1 MVDSM
6 EIRAYRVNSRFPRNG
21 REAPT
26 RPVSCWY
33 MRYAS
38 RRWSGDKGPFS
49 PRRAWTARAV
59 DRSDQTM
66 IYDIVILQKGELPTF
81 LHDLPNEDL
90 GKPSHDLRHGHGY
103 LLTEALLNYLPRRR
117 VRT

>member
-1 MVDSM
+1 M
-6 EIRAYRVNSRFPRNG
+6 EIRAYRVKSRFPRNG

-59 DRSDQTM
+59 DRSDQTT
-66 IYDIVILQKGELPTF
+66 IYDIAILQKGNHPPFSTISPTKT
-81 LHDLPNEDL
+81 LVNPATTCATGMD
-90 GKPSHDLRHGHGY
+90 
-103 LLTEALLNYLPRRR
+103 TC
-117 VRT
+117 